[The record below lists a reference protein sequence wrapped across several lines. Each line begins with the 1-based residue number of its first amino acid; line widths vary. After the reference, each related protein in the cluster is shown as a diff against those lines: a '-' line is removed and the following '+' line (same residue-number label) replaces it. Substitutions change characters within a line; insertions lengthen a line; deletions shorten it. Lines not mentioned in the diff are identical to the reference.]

1 MLKTLNQLDQSL
13 FLWLNDLNAAW
24 LDPIMLFITGKFGS
38 IPLYVV
44 ILVFLIYK
52 FKKDSIFI
60 LLGIGLTILLADQF
74 ASGFCKP
81 FFERLRPCH
90 NLEIESLVH
99 LVKGCGG
106 QFGFISSHAANTFGL
121 ATFLWILLRKDYNW
135 IKYMFLWAAVVSYSR
150 IYVGVHYPADILL
163 GGFAGAICGYLAF
176 HFYKRIQKAFS

>member
-1 MLKTLNQLDQSL
+1 MLETLNQLDQSL

-38 IPLYVV
+38 IPLYAV

-52 FKKDSIFI
+52 FKKDAIFI
-60 LLGIGLTILLADQF
+60 LLGIGVSILLADQF

-90 NLEIESLVH
+90 NPEIESLVH

-121 ATFLWILLRKDYNW
+121 ATFLWILLRKEYPW

-163 GGFAGAICGYLAF
+163 GGLAGSVCGYLAF